1 MTHQKPREIA
11 VRALIEH
18 ANGREYI
25 EDIVAAALGR
35 SPARPEDRGL
45 ILELSYGAVR
55 WQRTLDWL
63 IARKTQARTQKP
75 ALTTLLRL
83 GLYQLFWLDRIPDH
97 AAVHESVELA
107 KQFGCGPQSG
117 FVNAVLRGYL
127 REKESTKK
135 LLADLITQH
144 PALGLSHPDW
154 LYDRWKTRH
163 GADEASRL
171 MEWNNTPPRTFVRVN
186 TLRTDAAKLV
196 ERWRQQ
202 ENVDFDFFQR
212 DWTGENL
219 VFQLK
224 SHPPLTQLGS
234 FNDGWFYAQDPSTLL
249 AVTQLDPKP
258 GESVLDLCAAPG
270 GKTGFMAQLMNNE
283 GTILA
288 QDTGAD
294 RLALI
299 RENCARLGV
308 SCARTEMAS
317 QETSH
322 VRKETFDR
330 VLIDAPCSNTG
341 VMRRRVDLRWRIRP
355 EEIDRLRA
363 AQLRLLA
370 AGADQLK
377 SGGTLIYSTC
387 SLEPEENGEV
397 VRKFI
402 AANLQFSLE
411 SERELSPVRDG
422 VDGAYVA
429 RLVRKPVG

>member
-1 MTHQKPREIA
+1 MTLQKPREIA

-25 EDIVAAALGR
+25 EDIVGAELGR
-35 SPARPEDRGL
+35 SAARPEDRGL
-45 ILELSYGAVR
+45 ILELTYGAVR

-63 IARKTQARTQKP
+63 ISRKTQGRTQKP

-127 REKESTKK
+127 REKEPTRK
-135 LLADLITQH
+135 LLADLSAQS

-154 LYDRWKTRH
+154 LYDRWKTRW
-163 GADEASRL
+163 GADGAFRQ
-171 MEWNNTPPRTFVRVN
+171 MEWNNTPPRTFARVN
-186 TLRTDAAKLV
+186 TLRTDAAQLI
-196 ERWRQQ
+196 ERWRQR

-219 VFQLK
+219 VFLLK

-258 GESVLDLCAAPG
+258 RESVLDLCAAPG
-270 GKTGFMAQLMNNE
+270 GKTGFVAQLMNNE

-288 QDTGAD
+288 QDTSAE

-299 RENCARLGV
+299 RENCTRLGV
-308 SCARTEMAS
+308 SCARAEIAS
-317 QETSH
+317 PETSH
-322 VRKETFDR
+322 IRKESFDR

-355 EEIDRLRA
+355 EEIDRLRV
-363 AQLRLLA
+363 AQLKLLA

-377 SGGTLIYSTC
+377 PGGTLIYSTC
-387 SLEPEENGEV
+387 SLEPEENGDLV
-397 VRKFI
+397 GTFLTTNPLF
-402 AANLQFSLE
+402 NLDSV
-411 SERELSPVRDG
+411 RELQPFRDG

-429 RLVRKPVG
+429 RLIKKANS